1 MRKLVSPGNSSS
13 VILGTLLFLLVSFI
27 TAVGQGGTS
36 TINGTVSDQQGNRV
50 AGATVT
56 LTNTEKNFSRTQ
68 PSSDSGRFTF
78 NLIPP
83 GRYQVDV
90 EATGFKKSVK
100 TDVGALVDKATDV
113 DVSLEVGNVAETVTV
128 SSGAGEVLLNTQD
141 ATLGNNFVNQQ
152 ITQLPLEA
160 RNPISLLTLQ
170 PGVTR
175 AGNVTGA
182 RADQSNITLDGV
194 DINEAQ
200 TNDINALASPECRS
214 RRGISC
220 RYRQSQCTQ
229 GPFRRAQISL
239 ITKAARTTGTRR
251 CLSLTEIPFS
261 PPITSSIT

>member
-1 MRKLVSPGNSSS
+1 MISNIRFEHPKNRILKVLSRRRLPARQAPVFHTTDPRTTFSWEELMRIQDLRNLTS
-13 VILGTLLFLLVSFI
+13 VILGVVFALSLSVI
-27 TAVGQGGTS
+27 TAVAQSGTS
-36 TINGTVSDQQGNRV
+36 TINGTVADPQGNRV
-50 AGATVT
+50 AGANVT
-56 LTNTEKNFSRTQ
+56 LNNAEKNFSRTQ
-68 PSSDSGRFTF
+68 TTSDSGAFSF

-83 GRYQVDV
+83 GKYTLEV
-90 EATGFKKSVK
+90 EAAGFKKAIT
-100 TDVGALVDKATDV
+100 TDVSALIDKPSNV
-113 DVSLEVGNVAETVTV
+113 DVALEIGNVSESVTV

-200 TNDINALASPECRS
+200 TN
-214 RRGISC
+214 
-220 RYRQSQCTQ
+220 
-229 GPFRRAQISL
+229 
-239 ITKAARTTGTRR
+239 
-251 CLSLTEIPFS
+251 
-261 PPITSSIT
+261 